1 MKRTVLFMTCM
12 LASVVMQAQESQSDY
27 LPFVEDGKIW
37 NVVRSTSGEG
47 YHSELFKMINEKVEK
62 SGKTYMKL
70 YWNEDGL
77 NVSYDQGL
85 LREEDRKVYFYDTDL
100 QKEFLAF
107 DYSLSTGDIY
117 ETYSYEKQKMVTYK
131 VLSVGPLIGGPK
143 VFRYERDEFADSLN
157 VYERYLQKWV
167 VCPTDDDSSQRT
179 WIEGVGSLESPLANL
194 YDARPI
200 STHYYLAFVSNN
212 NANNNYLPFSFYDSL
227 NRNIHGCDL
236 PTWNEYQGGDNR
248 HQLTYE
254 QEGDRLHV
262 YGKVFTQCG
271 PNNYAYFIEEPTEDP
286 LVHKLQFVIQEVEPL
301 ADCQALHDTY
311 FYVPGFDPNLNYVI
325 VDNQG
330 EEHPVINKKPVM
342 AYRPFIEDGKVWKVG
357 ALGSGNPVPLVQYYY
372 FDGDTLINGKTCK
385 QMMRQLYV
393 TPEYPDYENIS
404 QYSSEGCVGAWY
416 EADKKVYAYDSTSR
430 QFQLMYDFTP
440 NPFDTLEINHLLY
453 VTGPRQT
460 GGLKGFK
467 GVYREMWCLGDEV
480 FYSVPWLEGVGG
492 TDGPT
497 INVYDGPVDSAWFL
511 MSCTVGDEV
520 IYLND
525 EFEDGT
531 DSIAAEAR
539 KSRFDFTHITKPRP
553 KAPKKVI
560 ADSQQND
567 AMQSIYGEFN
577 NQQLSIR
584 LDPLDEAYL
593 VRITDSSDKVLYEK
607 AVNAGN
613 IIGINIDISAYAK
626 GRYTVTVE
634 NSRESFIGQFEA
646 QTTGIVAVKGKEMEA
661 RGGIYNLQGQ
671 RVRTLQKGLNVV
683 NGKKVIVHI

>member
-1 MKRTVLFMTCM
+1 MKRTVLLMACM

-37 NVVRSTSGEG
+37 NVVRSTFGEG

-107 DYSLSTGDIY
+107 DYSLSPGDTY
-117 ETYSYEKQKMVTYK
+117 ETYSNEKQKMVTYK

-143 VFRYERDEFADSLN
+143 VFRYERDEFADSMN

-167 VCPTDDDSSQRT
+167 VCPTDDESSQKT

-194 YDARPI
+194 DDASPI

-212 NANNNYLPFSFYDSL
+212 NANNNYLPFSFYNSL

-236 PTWNEYQGGDNR
+236 PTWTEYQGEGDR
-248 HQLTYE
+248 HHLTYE
-254 QEGDRLHV
+254 QVGDRLHV

-271 PNNYAYFIEEPTEDP
+271 PNNYAYFIEEPTDDP
-286 LVHKLQFVIQEVEPL
+286 LVHKLQFIIREVEPL
-301 ADCQALHDTY
+301 ADCKALHATD
-311 FYVPGFDPNLNYVI
+311 FYVPGFDPNMNYIV

-330 EEHPVINKKPVM
+330 EEHPVINRTPRND
-342 AYRPFIEDGKVWKVG
+342 YRLFVEDGKVWKVG
-357 ALGSGNPVPLVQYYY
+357 YGSDNPVQRVEYYY
-372 FDGDTLINGKTCK
+372 FDGDTIIDGKNCK
-385 QMMRQLYV
+385 QMMRQRYV
-393 TPEYPDYENIS
+393 TPDYADYDVIKQLPLLS
-404 QYSSEGCVGAWY
+404 PVSVWY
-416 EADKKVYAYDSTSR
+416 EADMKVYTYDSTSQ
-430 QFQLMYDFTP
+430 QFQLMYDFSA
-440 NPFDTLEINHLLY
+440 NADDTLSINNQLY
-453 VTGPRQT
+453 AIGPRLT

-467 GVYREMWCLGDEV
+467 GVYREVGNHMSWWKGT
-480 FYSVPWLEGVGG
+480 WLEGVGSIE
-492 TDGPT
+492 GP
-497 INVYDGPVDSAWFL
+497 IFNVYYGKEYHGGAFL

-531 DSIAAEAR
+531 DSIAAGAR
-539 KSRFDFTHITKPRP
+539 KSRFDFTHIAKPRP

-560 ADSQQND
+560 ADSQRDD
-567 AMQSIYGEFN
+567 AMQSLYGEYN

-646 QTTGIVAVKGKEMEA
+646 QTTGIVAVKGKGMEA